1 VTENTSTPF
10 DAGNDDLSDDIP
22 LGNYTP
28 LLVPP
33 SLGQSFLQPK
43 FIYPLGAVSLVN
55 PDNLASENDFEP
67 LNNSFD
73 DSPFFDQP
81 LQSNFTTA
89 VESQATNQ
97 SDIQTKSIA
106 PKNNLQWQVQTKRSP
121 IDSPQSNS
129 VQRQTLDSSQVQPL
143 NSQTNLSSQ
152 DLSSQEISVNPSP
165 NLDSPSSLATNP
177 TENSFI
183 QRSDDLLPII
193 DSNNSTSDRT
203 EQFQEQI
210 QRTSDHSSANIQNP
224 QLPLKSNSSILDTK
238 IEQSNPINQDKLVQ
252 RHTDQRLT
260 DVANLAF
267 ANNDL
272 LEGDRSNQTES
283 NLFAVDTTQA
293 AQTDVLQRQSEISNV
308 DNITQSEDL
317 QQNYSAIDL
326 PNPAVNLT
334 SDNFQQIQRS
344 PVADNISQSDHFEEI
359 PRTSDSSTTNIQ
371 NSQIQLNS
379 NLPVTGI
386 NKVSDSLVDDRT
398 IQRASNLIDNDNIP
412 QASQV
417 TQADALQEQTN
428 TAPINNPVNNISQ
441 VDLTQ
446 SIQRQPDLSISN
458 SRISTDKNTQP
469 IQRSS
474 ESGILE
480 NIAESDRT
488 IHQEPDLSSVD
499 RIQIPPTDE
508 IQRLPDISSVD
519 SISQGDLTQQTQRQI
534 DSSLLENTSTSI
546 NAQQTQRFAES
557 PVLDRVADSD
567 RTIQREPSLSSVDN
581 TQPSQLDPL
590 QTQFSISNENTIPE
604 INPAIQRKP
613 NLAATDITQSLQT
626 DAIRTQPNIS
636 VDDISQGDRT
646 LQREPLGTVTD
657 ITQSDEVQSQTD
669 VNRISQADYTP
680 QIQRQSDLA
689 TADSSIDSSNSTIS
703 NTQPIQ
709 RSSESSTANNFIEGD
724 RPIQRE
730 FELTTIEPTQLAQ
743 TDEIQRQPD
752 LSTVDSTPAINSTQS
767 IQRFPET
774 SIAPESD
781 RSIQQLSTL
790 SNVDI
795 SQSPQT
801 TSIQRQDDQA
811 NIADLPNSD
820 ISSTSNNS
828 QQIKSS
834 LASGILKNAPEG
846 DLSIQRKSD
855 LAPSD
860 FSPVDRTLS
869 PTDEIQRQPD
879 VLEVDNISESDRTQQ
894 IQRQPAPSVPDST
907 STNDKIQPIV
917 KTSKS
922 PVLDNI
928 DQDDRTIQREPD
940 LFNNVDIAQPT
951 QIDPIQRQR
960 QFDVATVESTSQN
973 NTIQREPDLSPV
985 DIKQNA
991 QTNEVQKQTEINP
1004 IDSPS
1009 QGDRTIQQA
1018 SNSLAKDVTQI
1029 SQPDPLQ
1036 QQSESPVLDSLSESD
1051 RPQLIQTKPDISTS
1065 DSSNNRNSPQQRFG
1079 DADIST
1085 VDSIS
1090 GDIQRKSNLSPDLT
1104 QTPRTDDVSA
1114 VDNISQG
1121 NHTIQ
1126 KEFNISD
1133 DDVPQS
1139 AQTDHIQRKADV
1151 SVNGINQESPAQ
1163 PIQQTDSLITDKAT
1177 ASNDIQQ
1184 IQREVDLSPPNIS
1197 EDAQINEVQRQ
1208 PDFNLLDSPVQSDRT
1223 IQREPDLSAVDNKQ
1237 DAQINEVQK
1246 QSDGFIG
1253 NDIQPLQRFSES
1265 LILDNFPEGDRTIQK
1280 ASELSPIDS
1289 MQILHTDEI
1298 QRETDTSEVN
1308 SIAESDRPIQR
1319 DSDLSS
1325 ADSTQ
1330 IPQVE
1335 NIQRQPDIST
1345 PDISILDNS
1354 IFGGNRTQKIQTKS
1368 DLSNSDIST
1377 NRESQQIQRFVDAD
1391 ISTVG
1396 SVVDTIQKE
1405 SDISDVDTI
1414 SQGDRTIQRE
1424 SDVFNNVD
1432 ITQLPQSNDIQRQS
1446 VVSLNGL
1453 TEGDISQQIQQTDL
1467 SISNSNT
1474 VENIV
1479 QPLQTNFSNVDSNVG
1494 IQQNTQS
1501 DELQRQSDVS
1511 TVDNNIAGDNNTQQI
1526 QRTSDLPNSNRDAS
1540 SNTQLIATV
1549 IESPLDSLS
1558 EDNSSQQ
1565 TKSDL
1570 SIADIS
1576 INRESQQIQRFV
1588 DADISDIDINSENI
1602 QRKPDSSPVELTQ
1615 LQPDT
1620 TQRQS
1625 DIVFNTSTTEQ
1636 NIQRETDLFN
1646 NIDSPQSF
1654 QTTETQETSNLSV
1667 DATERI
1673 AQGNLVQQ
1681 TQPANSS
1688 VPDRAITN
1696 NSAQSI
1702 QRESLVDNISQ
1713 SDRNISSEL
1722 DISALDITQDSQ
1734 ANEIQRQS
1742 NFSDIDSIAQSDR
1755 LTIQSNTDL
1764 STANSTQTPQVDGI
1778 QRQFDESPV
1787 LDSHAEDN
1795 FPQQIQT
1802 KPDLSISDISINS
1815 DSQQIQRFGDA
1826 DISNVDSI
1834 ADVIQQESDIS
1845 AVDNIS
1851 QDDRTVQR
1859 EADSFNNVDI
1869 TQAPQSND
1877 IQKQSDVS
1885 LNSLTEGDLTQP
1897 IKQTDSS
1904 ISDGNSIGNAVE
1916 SIQRE
1921 SFVDNTYQSDRTNE
1935 VQKQPDLSLVNSISQ
1950 RDRTLQRNSE
1960 SPADITQ
1967 TPQTEGNQRQT
1978 DISTLDTNISEG
1990 DHTSQIQTKADIS
2003 TSDISINRASQQIQ
2017 RFGDDDVFAVD
2028 INSDLSPV
2036 DITLSQQTNEIQR
2049 QSDIPVDGNI
2059 AREDRTQQIQQTDS
2073 SIDAIQRQSNVSA
2086 LDISQSA
2093 HTSPQESDGS
2103 TIINKSD
2110 ITSSPQNETI
2120 QRQFDPDISTLDNV
2134 YQNNSVI
2141 PRKPDLS
2148 IIDVTQSSVN
2158 NDIQSKLQ
2166 RETGD
2171 STIGNIPLSEPIQQI
2186 QRKLEASEDIDSTLA
2201 IDHNNVIQ
2209 RDTDLVALD
2218 FEVSSQISDDLEHNN
2233 SPQIQKKSDPKSDPK
2248 KDDAINNK
2256 ASLEQNDNQTIIQM
2270 LADPSNTKDLQ
2281 LPKTIEN
2288 LAHSDYLGNFSLLP
2302 SLPIS
2307 SAMMTSQT
2315 VQRSQ
2320 IDRQD
2325 RPAQSNFPNS
2335 LNNIAKTIQP
2345 KQDKNSDNSQT
2356 NSMGWSNISELL
2368 ANLPPPKASSTTSSL
2383 NKQSSSTSD
2392 RSSLATSSS
2401 NPSTSSSSNQTTIQ
2415 RSPDKT
2421 TYADSDIEQDLYLT
2435 PLGLQKGNPNKITN
2449 TNRSNTIQRELT
2461 SDTLPEAKVSVNPS
2475 QNNDSYDEEN
2485 FDKNLE
2491 TLAQEIY
2498 ILLRQRLE
2506 IEKERQG
2513 GKYQGRLPW

>member
-1 VTENTSTPF
+1 MTENTSTPF
-10 DAGNDDLSDDIP
+10 DAGGDDLSDDIP

-43 FIYPLGAVSLVN
+43 FIYPLGAISLVN
-55 PDNLASENDFEP
+55 PDNLAAENDFEP
-67 LNNSFD
+67 LNNAFNDFS
-73 DSPFFDQP
+73 FFDQP
-81 LQSNFTTA
+81 LQSDSLSGFD
-89 VESQATNQ
+89 SQATNQ
-97 SDIQTKSIA
+97 PDIQTKAIA
-106 PKNNLQWQVQTKRSP
+106 SKNDLQRQVQTERSP
-121 IDSPQSNS
+121 INSPKSDSI
-129 VQRQTLDSSQVQPL
+129 QRKTVDSSQAQPPNSPL
-143 NSQTNLSSQ
+143 NLSRQ
-152 DLSSQEISVNPSP
+152 ELSANPSP
-165 NLDSPSSLATNP
+165 NHDFQQSLDVDTSGNIA
-177 TENSFI
+177 I
-183 QRSDDLLPII
+183 QRSDDLSII
-193 DSNNSTSDRT
+193 DSTNSNSDRP
-203 EQFQEQI
+203 EQI
-210 QRTSDHSSANIQNP
+210 QRTSDRSSEIAPNP
-224 QLPLKSNSSILDTK
+224 QLPLNSNSPVLETS
-238 IEQSNPINQDKLVQ
+238 IEQSNQSNPDKPLQ
-252 RHTDQRLT
+252 RQTDE
-260 DVANLAF
+260 ANLAF
-267 ANNDL
+267 ANNNL

-317 QQNYSAIDL
+317 QQNYSEIDL

-334 SDNFQQIQRS
+334 SDSFQQIQRS

-359 PRTSDSSTTNIQ
+359 PRTSDGSTTNIQ
-371 NSQIQLNS
+371 NPQIQLNS

-386 NKVSDSLVDDRT
+386 NKVSDSLVGDHT
-398 IQRASNLIDNDNIP
+398 IQRASNLVDTDNIP
-412 QASQV
+412 QVSQV
-417 TQADALQEQTN
+417 PQVDALQKKAN
-428 TAPINNPVNNISQ
+428 TAPVNNPVNNISQ

-446 SIQRQPDLSISN
+446 PIQRQPDLSISN
-458 SRISTDKNTQP
+458 SKISTDKNTQL
-469 IQRSS
+469 IQRFS

-480 NIAESDRT
+480 NIAESDRS
-488 IHQEPDLSSVD
+488 IQQEPDLSSVD
-499 RIQIPPTDE
+499 RIQIPPTDV
-508 IQRLPDISSVD
+508 IQRQPDISSVD

-557 PVLDRVADSD
+557 PVLDRVTDSD
-567 RTIQREPSLSSVDN
+567 RIIQREPSLSSVDN
-581 TQPSQLDPL
+581 TQSSQLDPL
-590 QTQFSISNENTIPE
+590 QTQFSISNENTIPG

-613 NLAATDITQSLQT
+613 NLVATDITQSLPT

-646 LQREPLGTVTD
+646 LQRETLGTVAD
-657 ITQSDEVQSQTD
+657 LNQSDEVQSQTD
-669 VNRISQADYTP
+669 VNRISQADYTQ

-689 TADSSIDSSNSTIS
+689 TADSSIDSSNSTTS
-703 NTQPIQ
+703 NTHPIQ
-709 RSSESSTANNFIEGD
+709 RSSESSLTNNFIESD

-767 IQRFPET
+767 IQRSSET
-774 SIAPESD
+774 SIGSESD

-801 TSIQRQDDQA
+801 TSIQRQADQA
-811 NIADLPNSD
+811 NIADLPDSD
-820 ISSTSNNS
+820 SSSTSNNS
-828 QQIKSS
+828 LKTQNS
-834 LASGILKNAPEG
+834 LESGILKNAPEG
-846 DLSIQRKSD
+846 DLQRKSD
-855 LAPSD
+855 LAASA
-860 FSPVDRTLS
+860 FSSVDRTLS
-869 PTDEIQRQPD
+869 PTDKIQRQPD
-879 VLEVDNISESDRTQQ
+879 VSVVDNISESDRTQP
-894 IQRQPAPSVPDST
+894 IQRQPALSVPDST

-917 KTSKS
+917 KTSES

-940 LFNNVDIAQPT
+940 LFNNVDIVQPS
-951 QIDPIQRQR
+951 QIETIQR
-960 QFDVATVESTSQN
+960 QFDVAAVESTSQN

-1009 QGDRTIQQA
+1009 QGDRSIQLA
-1018 SNSLAKDVTQI
+1018 SNSLDKDVSQV
-1029 SQPDPLQ
+1029 SQPDSLQ
-1036 QQSESPVLDSLSESD
+1036 QQSESPVLDSFSESD

-1065 DSSNNRNSPQQRFG
+1065 DSSSNRNSPQQRFG

-1104 QTPRTDDVSA
+1104 QTLRTDDVTA

-1126 KEFNISD
+1126 KEFNTSD

-1139 AQTDHIQRKADV
+1139 AQTDAIQRKGDV
-1151 SVNGINQESPAQ
+1151 SVNGINQESLAQ
-1163 PIQQTDSLITDKAT
+1163 QIQQTDALFTDKAT

-1184 IQREVDLSPPNIS
+1184 IQREVDLSPPYIS

-1208 PDFNLLDSPVQSDRT
+1208 PDLNLLDSPIQSDRT

-1246 QSDGFIG
+1246 QSGGFID
-1253 NDIQPLQRFSES
+1253 NDIQSIQRFSES
-1265 LILDNFPEGDRTIQK
+1265 PILDNFPEGDRTIQK

-1308 SIAESDRPIQR
+1308 SIAESDRTIQR
-1319 DSDLSS
+1319 DPDLSS
-1325 ADSTQ
+1325 ADSAQ
-1330 IPQVE
+1330 ASQVE
-1335 NIQRQPDIST
+1335 NIQRQPDVST
-1345 PDISILDNS
+1345 PNISIVDNS

-1377 NRESQQIQRFVDAD
+1377 NRDSQQIQRFVDAD

-1414 SQGDRTIQRE
+1414 SQGDHTIQRNP
-1424 SDVFNNVD
+1424 DVFNNVD
-1432 ITQLPQSNDIQRQS
+1432 IKQSPQSNDIQRQS
-1446 VVSLNGL
+1446 DASLNSL
-1453 TEGDISQQIQQTDL
+1453 TEGYVSQQIKQTVPF
-1467 SISNSNT
+1467 ISDSNAGK
-1474 VENIV
+1474 NIV
-1479 QPLQTNFSNVDSNVG
+1479 QSLQTNFSNVD

-1511 TVDNNIAGDNNTQQI
+1511 TVDNNIAGDNHTQQI
-1526 QRTSDLPNSNRDAS
+1526 QRTSDLPNSNSDAS
-1540 SNTQLIATV
+1540 SNTQQIDIAT
-1549 IESPLDSLS
+1549 ESPLDRLLA
-1558 EDNSSQQ
+1558 DNSRQQIQ

-1570 SIADIS
+1570 STADIS

-1588 DADISDIDINSENI
+1588 EADTSDVDINSENI
-1602 QRKPDSSPVELTQ
+1602 QRKTNSSPVELTQ
-1615 LQPDT
+1615 FHPDTIQRQPD
-1620 TQRQS
+1620 
-1625 DIVFNTSTTEQ
+1625 IVLVDNTSPTEQ

-1646 NIDSPQSF
+1646 NIDSPQLF
-1654 QTTETQETSNLSV
+1654 QTTDNQETSNLPV
-1667 DATERI
+1667 DAAEII

-1681 TQPANSS
+1681 TQPTNSS
-1688 VPDRAITN
+1688 VSDRAITN

-1755 LTIQSNTDL
+1755 LTIQNNSGLTPAD
-1764 STANSTQTPQVDGI
+1764 STQPPQVDGI
-1778 QRQFDESPV
+1778 QRQSDESPV
-1787 LDSHAEDN
+1787 LDSRAEDN

-1802 KPDLSISDISINS
+1802 KPDLSIFDISINS

-1826 DISNVDSI
+1826 DISTVDSI
-1834 ADVIQQESDIS
+1834 ADAIQQESDIS

-1851 QDDRTVQR
+1851 QGDRTVQR
-1859 EADSFNNVDI
+1859 EADLFNNVDV
-1869 TQAPQSND
+1869 TQSPQTNE
-1877 IQKQSDVS
+1877 IQKQSGVS

-1904 ISDGNSIGNAVE
+1904 ISDGNPIGNAVE
-1916 SIQRE
+1916 SVQRE

-1935 VQKQPDLSLVNSISQ
+1935 GQKQPDLSLVNSISQ

-1990 DHTSQIQTKADIS
+1990 DHTSQIQAKVDIS

-2017 RFGDDDVFAVD
+2017 RFGDDDIFAVD

-2036 DITLSQQTNEIQR
+2036 DITQSQQTNEIQR
-2049 QSDIPVDGNI
+2049 QSDISVDSNI
-2059 AREDRTQQIQQTDS
+2059 AQEDLTQQIQQTDS
-2073 SIDAIQRQSNVSA
+2073 SIDVLQRQSDVA
-2086 LDISQSA
+2086 IDISQSG
-2093 HTSPQESDGS
+2093 HISPQESDGS

-2120 QRQFDPDISTLDNV
+2120 QRQFDPDISTVDNV

-2141 PRKPDLS
+2141 PREPDVS

-2166 RETGD
+2166 RVTGD
-2171 STIGNIPLSEPIQQI
+2171 STIGNTSPSEPIQQI
-2186 QRKLEASEDIDSTLA
+2186 QRNLDASEDIDSTLA

-2421 TYADSDIEQDLYLT
+2421 TYADNDIEQDLYLT

-2449 TNRSNTIQRELT
+2449 TNIRSNTIQRELT

>member
-1 VTENTSTPF
+1 MTENTSTPF

-43 FIYPLGAVSLVN
+43 FIYPLGAISLVN
-55 PDNLASENDFEP
+55 PDNLAAENDFEP
-67 LNNSFD
+67 LNNTFNDFS
-73 DSPFFDQP
+73 FFDQP
-81 LQSNFTTA
+81 LQSDSLSGFD
-89 VESQATNQ
+89 SQATNQ
-97 SDIQTKSIA
+97 PDIQTKAIA
-106 PKNNLQWQVQTKRSP
+106 SKNDLQRQVQTERSP
-121 IDSPQSNS
+121 IDSPKSDS
-129 VQRQTLDSSQVQPL
+129 IQRKTVDSSQAQPP
-143 NSQTNLSSQ
+143 NSPLNLSSQ
-152 DLSSQEISVNPSP
+152 ELSANPSP
-165 NLDSPSSLATNP
+165 NHDFQPSLEVDTSGNIA
-177 TENSFI
+177 I
-183 QRSDDLLPII
+183 QRSDDLSII
-193 DSNNSTSDRT
+193 DSTNSNSDRP
-203 EQFQEQI
+203 EQI
-210 QRTSDHSSANIQNP
+210 QRTSDRSSTNTPNP
-224 QLPLKSNSSILDTK
+224 QLPLNSNSPVLETS
-238 IEQSNPINQDKLVQ
+238 IEQSNQSNPDKPLQ
-252 RHTDQRLT
+252 RQTDE
-260 DVANLAF
+260 ANLAF
-267 ANNDL
+267 ANNNL

-308 DNITQSEDL
+308 DNITQGEDL
-317 QQNYSAIDL
+317 QQNYSEIDL

-344 PVADNISQSDHFEEI
+344 SVEDNISQGDYFEKT
-359 PRTSDSSTTNIQ
+359 PRISDSFTTNIQ
-371 NSQIQLNS
+371 NPQIQLNS

-386 NKVSDSLVDDRT
+386 DTVSNSLVSDRT
-398 IQRASNLIDNDNIP
+398 IQKESNLVDTDNIP
-412 QASQV
+412 QVSQV
-417 TQADALQEQTN
+417 PQVDALQKKAN
-428 TAPINNPVNNISQ
+428 TAPVNNPVNNISQ

-446 SIQRQPDLSISN
+446 PIQRQPDLSISN
-458 SRISTDKNTQP
+458 SKISTDKNTQL
-469 IQRSS
+469 IQRFS

-480 NIAESDRT
+480 NIAESERT
-488 IHQEPDLSSVD
+488 IQQEPDLSSVD
-499 RIQIPPTDE
+499 RIQIPPTDA
-508 IQRLPDISSVD
+508 IQRQPDISSVD

-534 DSSLLENTSTSI
+534 DLSLLENTSTSI

-581 TQPSQLDPL
+581 TQSSQLDSL
-590 QTQFSISNENTIPE
+590 QKQSSISNENTIPE

-657 ITQSDEVQSQTD
+657 ITQSDEVQRQTD
-669 VNRISQADYTP
+669 VNRISQVDYTQ
-680 QIQRQSDLA
+680 QIQRQPAITVSD
-689 TADSSIDSSNSTIS
+689 ISNSTIS

-709 RSSESSTANNFIEGD
+709 RSSESSITNNFIESD

-767 IQRFPET
+767 IQRSSET
-774 SIAPESD
+774 SIGSESD
-781 RSIQQLSTL
+781 RSIQQSSTL
-790 SNVDI
+790 SNIDI
-795 SQSPQT
+795 SQLPPT
-801 TSIQRQDDQA
+801 TSIQRHADQT
-811 NIADLPNSD
+811 NIADLPDLDS
-820 ISSTSNNS
+820 SSTSNKS
-828 QQIKSS
+828 QQIQNS
-834 LASGILKNAPEG
+834 LESGILKNAPVG

-860 FSPVDRTLS
+860 FSPIDRAMP
-869 PTDEIQRQPD
+869 PTDEIHRQPD
-879 VLEVDNISESDRTQQ
+879 VSVDNNISESDRTQQ
-894 IQRQPAPSVPDST
+894 IQRQPTPSVPDST
-907 STNDKIQPIV
+907 ATNDKIQPIV

-940 LFNNVDIAQPT
+940 LFNNVDIT
-951 QIDPIQRQR
+951 QAPQTDHLQ
-960 QFDVATVESTSQN
+960 QFDVAAIESTSQS

-985 DIKQNA
+985 DIEQNA
-991 QTNEVQKQTEINP
+991 QTNEVQKQTELNP

-1009 QGDRTIQQA
+1009 QGDRTIQLA
-1018 SNSLAKDVTQI
+1018 SNSLAKDVTQV
-1029 SQPDPLQ
+1029 SQPDSLQ

-1065 DSSNNRNSPQQRFG
+1065 DSSSNRNSPQQRFG

-1090 GDIQRKSNLSPDLT
+1090 VDIQRKSNLSPDLT

-1114 VDNISQG
+1114 VDNFSQG

-1139 AQTDHIQRKADV
+1139 AQTDDIQRKADV
-1151 SVNGINQESPAQ
+1151 LVNGINQESLAQ
-1163 PIQQTDSLITDKAT
+1163 QIQQTDSLITEKAT

-1197 EDAQINEVQRQ
+1197 EGAQINEVQRQ
-1208 PDFNLLDSPVQSDRT
+1208 PDLNLLDSPVQSDRT

-1237 DAQINEVQK
+1237 DSQINEVQK
-1246 QSDGFIG
+1246 QSEGFIG
-1253 NDIQPLQRFSES
+1253 NNIQPLQRFSES
-1265 LILDNFPEGDRTIQK
+1265 PIVDNFPEGDRTIQK
-1280 ASELSPIDS
+1280 ASESSPVDS

-1325 ADSTQ
+1325 ADSAQ
-1330 IPQVE
+1330 APQVE

-1345 PDISILDNS
+1345 PDISTVDNS
-1354 IFGGNRTQKIQTKS
+1354 IFGDNRAQQIQTKS

-1377 NRESQQIQRFVDAD
+1377 NRDSQQIQRFVDAD

-1396 SVVDTIQKE
+1396 SVVDTIQQE
-1405 SDISDVDTI
+1405 SDVSDVDTI
-1414 SQGDRTIQRE
+1414 SQGDRTIQRNPA
-1424 SDVFNNVD
+1424 VFNNVD
-1432 ITQLPQSNDIQRQS
+1432 ITQSPQSNDIQRQS
-1446 VVSLNGL
+1446 DVSLNGL
-1453 TEGDISQQIQQTDL
+1453 TEGDISQQIKQTDPF
-1467 SISNSNT
+1467 ISDSNAG
-1474 VENIV
+1474 ENIV
-1479 QPLQTNFSNVDSNVG
+1479 QPLQRATDFPAILPNSN
-1494 IQQNTQS
+1494 S
-1501 DELQRQSDVS
+1501 DISS
-1511 TVDNNIAGDNNTQQI
+1511 NTQQI
-1526 QRTSDLPNSNRDAS
+1526 D
-1540 SNTQLIATV
+1540 IAT
-1549 IESPLDSLS
+1549 ESPLDILL

-1565 TKSDL
+1565 IQTKSDL
-1570 SIADIS
+1570 STADIS
-1576 INRESQQIQRFV
+1576 MNRDSQQIQRFV
-1588 DADISDIDINSENI
+1588 DADISDVDINSENI

-1625 DIVFNTSTTEQ
+1625 DIVLADNTSTTEQ

-1667 DATERI
+1667 DATEII

-1722 DISALDITQDSQ
+1722 DISALDIKQDSQ
-1734 ANEIQRQS
+1734 ASEIQRQPNIS
-1742 NFSDIDSIAQSDR
+1742 YVDRIAQSDR
-1755 LTIQSNTDL
+1755 LTIQNNSDL
-1764 STANSTQTPQVDGI
+1764 TPADSKQPPQVDGI
-1778 QRQFDESPV
+1778 QRQSDESPV
-1787 LDSHAEDN
+1787 LDSRAEDK

-1826 DISNVDSI
+1826 DISTVDSI
-1834 ADVIQQESDIS
+1834 ADAIQQESDIS

-1851 QDDRTVQR
+1851 QGDRTVQR
-1859 EADSFNNVDI
+1859 EADLFNNVDV
-1869 TQAPQSND
+1869 TQSPQTNE
-1877 IQKQSDVS
+1877 IQKQSGLS
-1885 LNSLTEGDLTQP
+1885 LNSFTEGDLTQQ

-1904 ISDGNSIGNAVE
+1904 ISDGNPIGNAVE
-1916 SIQRE
+1916 SVQRE

-1935 VQKQPDLSLVNSISQ
+1935 VQKQPDLSLANSISQ
-1950 RDRTLQRNSE
+1950 SDRTLQRNSE

-1967 TPQTEGNQRQT
+1967 TPQTEGNQRQS

-1990 DHTSQIQTKADIS
+1990 DHTSQILAKADIS

-2017 RFGDDDVFAVD
+2017 RFGEDDIFAVD

-2036 DITLSQQTNEIQR
+2036 DITQSQQTNEIQR
-2049 QSDIPVDGNI
+2049 QSDISVDGNI
-2059 AREDRTQQIQQTDS
+2059 AQEDLTQQIQQTDS
-2073 SIDAIQRQSNVSA
+2073 SIDAIQRQSDVSA
-2086 LDISQSA
+2086 IDISQSA
-2093 HTSPQESDGS
+2093 HISPQESDGS
-2103 TIINKSD
+2103 TIINNND
-2110 ITSSPQNETI
+2110 ITSFPQNETI
-2120 QRQFDPDISTLDNV
+2120 QRQFDPDISIVDNV

-2141 PRKPDLS
+2141 PREPDLS
-2148 IIDVTQSSVN
+2148 IIDVTQSSVT

-2171 STIGNIPLSEPIQQI
+2171 FTIDNVSPSEPIQQI
-2186 QRKLEASEDIDSTLA
+2186 QRNLDASENIDSTLA

-2233 SPQIQKKSDPKSDPK
+2233 SQQIQKKSDPKSDPK

-2383 NKQSSSTSD
+2383 NKQTSSTSD

-2421 TYADSDIEQDLYLT
+2421 TYADNDIEQALYLT

-2449 TNRSNTIQRELT
+2449 TNIRSNTIQRELT

>member
-1 VTENTSTPF
+1 
-10 DAGNDDLSDDIP
+10 
-22 LGNYTP
+22 
-28 LLVPP
+28 
-33 SLGQSFLQPK
+33 
-43 FIYPLGAVSLVN
+43 
-55 PDNLASENDFEP
+55 
-67 LNNSFD
+67 
-73 DSPFFDQP
+73 
-81 LQSNFTTA
+81 
-89 VESQATNQ
+89 
-97 SDIQTKSIA
+97 
-106 PKNNLQWQVQTKRSP
+106 
-121 IDSPQSNS
+121 
-129 VQRQTLDSSQVQPL
+129 
-143 NSQTNLSSQ
+143 
-152 DLSSQEISVNPSP
+152 
-165 NLDSPSSLATNP
+165 
-177 TENSFI
+177 
-183 QRSDDLLPII
+183 
-193 DSNNSTSDRT
+193 
-203 EQFQEQI
+203 
-210 QRTSDHSSANIQNP
+210 
-224 QLPLKSNSSILDTK
+224 
-238 IEQSNPINQDKLVQ
+238 
-252 RHTDQRLT
+252 
-260 DVANLAF
+260 
-267 ANNDL
+267 
-272 LEGDRSNQTES
+272 
-283 NLFAVDTTQA
+283 
-293 AQTDVLQRQSEISNV
+293 
-308 DNITQSEDL
+308 
-317 QQNYSAIDL
+317 
-326 PNPAVNLT
+326 
-334 SDNFQQIQRS
+334 
-344 PVADNISQSDHFEEI
+344 
-359 PRTSDSSTTNIQ
+359 
-371 NSQIQLNS
+371 
-379 NLPVTGI
+379 
-386 NKVSDSLVDDRT
+386 
-398 IQRASNLIDNDNIP
+398 
-412 QASQV
+412 
-417 TQADALQEQTN
+417 
-428 TAPINNPVNNISQ
+428 
-441 VDLTQ
+441 
-446 SIQRQPDLSISN
+446 
-458 SRISTDKNTQP
+458 
-469 IQRSS
+469 
-474 ESGILE
+474 
-480 NIAESDRT
+480 
-488 IHQEPDLSSVD
+488 
-499 RIQIPPTDE
+499 
-508 IQRLPDISSVD
+508 
-519 SISQGDLTQQTQRQI
+519 
-534 DSSLLENTSTSI
+534 
-546 NAQQTQRFAES
+546 
-557 PVLDRVADSD
+557 
-567 RTIQREPSLSSVDN
+567 
-581 TQPSQLDPL
+581 
-590 QTQFSISNENTIPE
+590 
-604 INPAIQRKP
+604 
-613 NLAATDITQSLQT
+613 
-626 DAIRTQPNIS
+626 
-636 VDDISQGDRT
+636 
-646 LQREPLGTVTD
+646 
-657 ITQSDEVQSQTD
+657 
-669 VNRISQADYTP
+669 
-680 QIQRQSDLA
+680 
-689 TADSSIDSSNSTIS
+689 
-703 NTQPIQ
+703 
-709 RSSESSTANNFIEGD
+709 
-724 RPIQRE
+724 
-730 FELTTIEPTQLAQ
+730 
-743 TDEIQRQPD
+743 
-752 LSTVDSTPAINSTQS
+752 
-767 IQRFPET
+767 
-774 SIAPESD
+774 
-781 RSIQQLSTL
+781 
-790 SNVDI
+790 
-795 SQSPQT
+795 
-801 TSIQRQDDQA
+801 
-811 NIADLPNSD
+811 
-820 ISSTSNNS
+820 
-828 QQIKSS
+828 
-834 LASGILKNAPEG
+834 
-846 DLSIQRKSD
+846 
-855 LAPSD
+855 
-860 FSPVDRTLS
+860 
-869 PTDEIQRQPD
+869 
-879 VLEVDNISESDRTQQ
+879 
-894 IQRQPAPSVPDST
+894 
-907 STNDKIQPIV
+907 
-917 KTSKS
+917 
-922 PVLDNI
+922 
-928 DQDDRTIQREPD
+928 
-940 LFNNVDIAQPT
+940 
-951 QIDPIQRQR
+951 
-960 QFDVATVESTSQN
+960 

-1009 QGDRTIQQA
+1009 QGDRSIQLA
-1018 SNSLAKDVTQI
+1018 SNSLDKDVSQV
-1029 SQPDPLQ
+1029 SQPDSLQ
-1036 QQSESPVLDSLSESD
+1036 QQSESPVLDSFSESD

-1065 DSSNNRNSPQQRFG
+1065 DSSSNRNSPQQRFG

-1104 QTPRTDDVSA
+1104 QTLRTDDVTA

-1126 KEFNISD
+1126 KEFNTSD

-1139 AQTDHIQRKADV
+1139 AQTDAIQRKGDV
-1151 SVNGINQESPAQ
+1151 SVNGINQESLAQ
-1163 PIQQTDSLITDKAT
+1163 QIQQTDALFTDKAT

-1184 IQREVDLSPPNIS
+1184 IQREVDLSPPYIS

-1208 PDFNLLDSPVQSDRT
+1208 PDLNLLDSPIQSDRT

-1246 QSDGFIG
+1246 QSGGFID
-1253 NDIQPLQRFSES
+1253 NDIQSIQRFSES
-1265 LILDNFPEGDRTIQK
+1265 PILDNFPEGDRTIQK

-1308 SIAESDRPIQR
+1308 SIAESDRTIQR
-1319 DSDLSS
+1319 DPDLSS
-1325 ADSTQ
+1325 ADSAQ
-1330 IPQVE
+1330 ASQVE
-1335 NIQRQPDIST
+1335 NIQRQPDVST
-1345 PDISILDNS
+1345 PNISIVDNS

-1377 NRESQQIQRFVDAD
+1377 NRDSQQIQRFVDAD

-1414 SQGDRTIQRE
+1414 SQGDHTIQRNP
-1424 SDVFNNVD
+1424 DVFNNVD
-1432 ITQLPQSNDIQRQS
+1432 IKQSPQSNDIQRQS
-1446 VVSLNGL
+1446 DASLNSL
-1453 TEGDISQQIQQTDL
+1453 TEGYVSQQIKQTVPF
-1467 SISNSNT
+1467 ISDSNAGK
-1474 VENIV
+1474 NIV
-1479 QPLQTNFSNVDSNVG
+1479 QSLQTNFSNVD

-1511 TVDNNIAGDNNTQQI
+1511 TVDNNIAGDNHTQQI
-1526 QRTSDLPNSNRDAS
+1526 QRTSDLPNSNSDAS
-1540 SNTQLIATV
+1540 SNTQQIDIAT
-1549 IESPLDSLS
+1549 ESPLDRLLA
-1558 EDNSSQQ
+1558 DNSRQQIQ

-1570 SIADIS
+1570 STADIS

-1588 DADISDIDINSENI
+1588 EADTSDVDINSENI
-1602 QRKPDSSPVELTQ
+1602 QRKTNSSPVELTQ
-1615 LQPDT
+1615 FHPDTIQRQPD
-1620 TQRQS
+1620 
-1625 DIVFNTSTTEQ
+1625 IVLVDNTSPTEQ

-1646 NIDSPQSF
+1646 NIDSPQLF
-1654 QTTETQETSNLSV
+1654 QTTDNQETSNLPV
-1667 DATERI
+1667 DAAEII

-1681 TQPANSS
+1681 TQPTNSS
-1688 VPDRAITN
+1688 VSDRAITN

-1755 LTIQSNTDL
+1755 LTIQNNSGLTPAD
-1764 STANSTQTPQVDGI
+1764 STQPPQVDGI
-1778 QRQFDESPV
+1778 QRQSDESPV
-1787 LDSHAEDN
+1787 LDSRAEDN

-1802 KPDLSISDISINS
+1802 KPDLSIFDISINS

-1826 DISNVDSI
+1826 DISTVDSI
-1834 ADVIQQESDIS
+1834 ADAIQQESDIS

-1851 QDDRTVQR
+1851 QGDRTVQR
-1859 EADSFNNVDI
+1859 EADLFNNVDV
-1869 TQAPQSND
+1869 TQSPQTNE
-1877 IQKQSDVS
+1877 IQKQSGVS

-1904 ISDGNSIGNAVE
+1904 ISDGNPIGNAVE
-1916 SIQRE
+1916 SVQRE

-1935 VQKQPDLSLVNSISQ
+1935 GQKQPDLSLVNSISQ

-1990 DHTSQIQTKADIS
+1990 DHTSQIQAKVDIS

-2017 RFGDDDVFAVD
+2017 RFGDDDIFAVD

-2036 DITLSQQTNEIQR
+2036 DITQSQQTNEIQR
-2049 QSDIPVDGNI
+2049 QSDISVDSNI
-2059 AREDRTQQIQQTDS
+2059 AQEDLTQQIQQTDS
-2073 SIDAIQRQSNVSA
+2073 SIDVLQRQSDVA
-2086 LDISQSA
+2086 IDISQSG
-2093 HTSPQESDGS
+2093 HISPQESDGS

-2120 QRQFDPDISTLDNV
+2120 QRQFDPDISTVDNV

-2141 PRKPDLS
+2141 PREPDVS

-2166 RETGD
+2166 RVTGD
-2171 STIGNIPLSEPIQQI
+2171 STIGNTSPSEPIQQI
-2186 QRKLEASEDIDSTLA
+2186 QRNLDASEDIDSTLA

-2421 TYADSDIEQDLYLT
+2421 TYADNDIEQDLYLT

-2449 TNRSNTIQRELT
+2449 TNIRSNTIQRELT